1 MGTESKTT
9 MSDDSRKR
17 KRENTEGDDTESYS
31 DVGGT
36 ESSSDVGGTES
47 YSDVEELEY
56 VPPDTLEDALVE
68 LEDTRNKWI
77 LARRKF
83 RGQWEKAKHAEEM
96 IKYDAETHKKELLEK
111 EQLVAATYESRLL
124 EQAQQLA
131 ANEEIIAQLQL
142 ALESGAAA
150 PPS

>member
-17 KRENTEGDDTESYS
+17 KRENTEGD
-31 DVGGT
+31 
-36 ESSSDVGGTES
+36 GTES

-111 EQLVAATYESRLL
+111 QQQWAQAYEIKL
-124 EQAQQLA
+124 
-131 ANEEIIAQLQL
+131 
-142 ALESGAAA
+142 
-150 PPS
+150 

>member
-56 VPPDTLEDALVE
+56 VPPDTLEDA
-68 LEDTRNKWI
+68 RNKWI

-111 EQLVAATYESRLL
+111 QQQWAQAYEIKLLETEQLVAATYESRLL

-142 ALESGAAA
+142 AL
-150 PPS
+150 